1 MSTGI
6 ISGIKEC
13 TSSRLARR
21 KNKVTKHI
29 ILLTLWHECLLIR
42 AEMPLKDR
50 YTLIEHSNNLIEQS
64 DHLATEIKNEHN
76 YGNNM
81 SNARIKKQ

>member
-1 MSTGI
+1 
-6 ISGIKEC
+6 
-13 TSSRLARR
+13 
-21 KNKVTKHI
+21 
-29 ILLTLWHECLLIR
+29 
-42 AEMPLKDR
+42 MPLKDR